1 MFKTFIERPVLS
13 TVISIIIVILGVLGL
28 LSLPVEQYPD
38 IAPPTVRIVTT
49 FPGAS
54 AETVIESV
62 VIPIEQQVNGV
73 EGMTYITSR
82 ATNSGGCTI
91 TVYFEQG
98 VDPDIAAV
106 NVQNKVAQATPFL
119 PPEVVKMG
127 VMVRKQ
133 QTSALMFMS
142 VYSTSDTYDE
152 TFITNYLNIN
162 VVPAFKRISG
172 VGDVRVFSA
181 RNYSMRIWLKPEKLA
196 SYNLQPSDVAA
207 ALNEQSLEA
216 APGYLGEGS
225 GETFTYK
232 IRYSGRFRTQEQY
245 ENIVIK
251 ALDNGQ
257 FLRLKNIADV
267 KFESYSYSYTSYT
280 NGLPSIVM
288 AVYQV
293 KGSNAQALIE
303 ELKKELAVMEED
315 FPEGLEVDIAYD
327 TNQFLEASIEKVTHT
342 LFEAFA
348 LVFLVVFIFLQNF
361 RATLVPAIAV
371 PVSIIGA
378 FFFLKMFGY
387 SVNLLTLFAL
397 ILAIGVVVDDAIVV
411 VEAVESKLEEGAKN
425 ALDATLEAMD
435 EITPAIISM
444 TLVMGAVFVPVTFL
458 SGPTGVFYKQFGVT
472 LVMAIFVSAIN
483 ALTLSP
489 ALSAILLKP
498 HHHKEGEK
506 RNILQKF
513 FDWFN
518 RRFEA
523 FKRMVGNS
531 LAFLVSHKWVVL
543 TILGLAVAGII
554 WAAKTTKSGFVPNED
569 RGMVF
574 VDIQLPPGSSLDRTD
589 EIMKELNVKV
599 RDIYGVTGTTL
610 VGGFSVLSGS
620 GSNFALGMIKFLPW
634 EEREADS
641 LSVQSLLQ
649 KLFAVGATIPE
660 ANIIFFSPPSVPG
673 FGAASGFEVNLLDRS
688 GGSAESLSQANNEF
702 LQALN
707 ADPVIKYAR
716 SSFDVRYPQ
725 YELIMNVAAA
735 KQRGVSVRNI
745 LSTIQGYVG
754 GIYAADFARFGRQ
767 FRVKIQAY
775 PNDRNNLNDFNQLYV
790 RNNEGKMAP
799 VSEFVTMKRVYGPQS
814 VTRFNLFNSTKITG
828 ESNPGYST
836 GDAIRVIE
844 EKASELGANYFVDY
858 SGLTRE
864 EISAGNQAIMVFL
877 LCIIFTYLF
886 LSAQYESYFLP
897 FAILFSLPIGILG
910 AFLFTKFLGYENN
923 VFFQIA
929 LILLVGLLAKNAIL
943 IVEFALLARKQGKSL
958 KDAAIQGAVQ
968 RVRPIF
974 MTSFAFVLGLL
985 PLAIATGAGAAGNRS
1000 IGTGAAGG
1008 MLVGTVCGVFVVSVL
1023 FVIFQ
1028 WLQEKIVGL
1037 PKELRKDE
1045 AVDNT
1050 KQKNT

>member
-13 TVISIIIVILGVLGL
+13 TVISIFIVILGVLGL
-28 LSLPVEQYPD
+28 LTLPVEQYPD
-38 IAPPTVRIVTT
+38 IAPPTVRITANY
-49 FPGAS
+49 PGAS

-62 VIPIEQQVNGV
+62 VVPIEEQVNGV

-82 ATNSGGCTI
+82 ATNNGGCTI
-91 TVYFEQG
+91 TVFFDQG
-98 VDPDIAAV
+98 IDPDIAAV
-106 NVQNKVAQATPFL
+106 NVQNKVAQATAFL
-119 PPEVVKMG
+119 PPEVVKLG
-127 VMVRKQ
+127 VITRKQ
-133 QTSALMFMS
+133 QTSALMFLS
-142 VYSTSDTYDE
+142 VYSTSKTYDQ

-172 VGDVRVFSA
+172 VGDVRVFSD

-196 SYNLQPSDVAA
+196 AYNLQPSDVSA

-225 GETFTYK
+225 GETFSYK

-257 FLRLKNIADV
+257 FLRLRDVADV

-280 NGLPSIVM
+280 NGYPSIVM
-288 AVYQV
+288 AIYQV

-303 ELKKELAVMEED
+303 QVKEQLATLQQD
-315 FPEGLEVDIAYD
+315 FPEGMEVDIAYD
-327 TNQFLEASIEKVTHT
+327 TNEFLEASIEKVVHT

-348 LVFLVVFIFLQNF
+348 LVFLVVFIFLQDL
-361 RATLVPAIAV
+361 RSTLIPAIAV

-378 FFFLKMFGY
+378 FFFLKLFGY

-411 VEAVESKLEEGAKN
+411 VEAVHSKLEEGAEN
-425 ALDATLEAMD
+425 ARVATRQAME
-435 EITPAIISM
+435 EITPAVISM
-444 TLVMGAVFVPVTFL
+444 TLVMMAVFVPVTFL

-489 ALSAILLKP
+489 ALSAVLLKP
-498 HHHKEGEK
+498 HHHEEGAK
-506 RNILQKF
+506 RNILQRF

-518 RRFEA
+518 KGFDK
-523 FKRMVGNS
+523 FKKVVGHA
-531 LAFLVSHKWVVL
+531 LAFLVGHKWVVL
-543 TILGLAVAGII
+543 TILALAVAGIV
-554 WAAKTTKSGFVPNED
+554 WSSKTTKSGFVPNED

-574 VDIQLPPGSSLDRTD
+574 VDLQLPPGSSLDRTD
-589 EIMKELNVKV
+589 EILKDLNFKV
-599 RDIYGVTGTTL
+599 RNIYGVTGTTL
-610 VGGFSVLSGS
+610 VGGFSVLSGA
-620 GSNFALGMIKFLPW
+620 GSNFGLGMIKFLPW

-641 LSVQSLLQ
+641 LSVESLLQ
-649 KLFAVGATIPE
+649 KLYAAGSTIPE

-673 FGAASGFEVNLLDRS
+673 FGASSGFELNLLDRS
-688 GGSAESLSQANNEF
+688 GGSFATLSDANNEF
-702 LQALN
+702 LKALN
-707 ADPVIKYAR
+707 DSPVIKYAR
-716 SSFDVRYPQ
+716 ASFDVRYPQ
-725 YELIMNVAAA
+725 YQLEINVPAA
-735 KQRGVSVRNI
+735 KQRGVSVSNI
-745 LSTIQGYVG
+745 LSTIQGYIG
-754 GIYAADFARFGRQ
+754 GVYAADFARFGRQ
-767 FRVKIQAY
+767 FRVRLQAY
-775 PNDRNNLNDFNQLYV
+775 PDDRNDLNDFNQLFV
-790 RNNEGKMAP
+790 RNDEGKMAP
-799 VSEFVTMKRVYGPQS
+799 VSEFVTISKVYGPQA
-814 VTRFNLFNSTKITG
+814 VNRFNLFNSTKITG

-836 GDAIRVIE
+836 GDAIAVIE
-844 EKASELGANYFVDY
+844 EQAARLGSNYFVDY

-864 EISAGNQAIMVFL
+864 EISAGSQAILVFI
-877 LCIIFTYLF
+877 LCLIFTYLF
-886 LSAQYESYFLP
+886 LAAQYESYLLP
-897 FAILFSLPIGILG
+897 FAILLSLPIGILG
-910 AFLFTKFLGYENN
+910 GFLFTKFLGYENN

-943 IVEFALLARKQGKSL
+943 VVEFALLARKKGMSL
-958 KDAAIQGAVQ
+958 SEAAIKGAVA

-974 MTSFAFVLGLL
+974 MTSFAFVLGLV
-985 PLAIATGAGAAGNRS
+985 PLTIATGAGAAGNRS

-1008 MLVGTVCGVFVVSVL
+1008 MLVGTVLGIFVVSVL

-1037 PKELRKDE
+1037 PKELRETSSAEPSNDLE
-1045 AVDNT
+1045 V
-1050 KQKNT
+1050 